1 MRRLVLLALL
11 SVPLPAADWTF
22 SVMVVGGTADVASS
36 LGRYEANS
44 LARGPAGRF
53 SPARA
58 IPLKAGICAGL
69 WLVRRKWPTT
79 GKVAMATAGIAWTAV
94 AVRNVAV
101 K

>member
-1 MRRLVLLALL
+1 MKHLILLAIFAG
-11 SVPLPAADWTF
+11 PLPAIDW
-22 SVMVVGGTADVASS
+22 SLSIMLVGGTTDVVSS
-36 LGRYEANS
+36 LGRYEVNP

-79 GKVAMATAGIAWTAV
+79 GKVAMATAGVAWTAV
-94 AVRNVAV
+94 AARNVAV